1 MRDAFGNGG
10 NQAPSGA
17 RFDADERASGSGEVA
32 DLDEPV
38 RRAVIAVLV
47 AVGAGL
53 LSGAAGLPTVVGV
66 ALPTGVLVVAAA
78 AVGSRHYAAATSI
91 RDNAPLSSATELA
104 RRTNEP
110 TTA

>member
-1 MRDAFGNGG
+1 M
-10 NQAPSGA
+10 
-17 RFDADERASGSGEVA
+17 VA
-32 DLDEPV
+32 TQPIGV
-38 RRAVIAVLV
+38 RGTLRR
-47 AVGAGL
+47 
-53 LSGAAGLPTVVGV
+53 TRRTF
-66 ALPTGVLVVAAA
+66 PTGVLVVAAA